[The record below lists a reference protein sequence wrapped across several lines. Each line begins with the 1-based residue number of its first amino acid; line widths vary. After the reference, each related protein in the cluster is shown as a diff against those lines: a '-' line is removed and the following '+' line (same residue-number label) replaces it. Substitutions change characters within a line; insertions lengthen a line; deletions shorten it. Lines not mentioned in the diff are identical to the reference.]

1 MKKTKIKKERLTSVL
16 FYLLAICLITFAIG
30 FILFSFYHNNES
42 FDRNSFFYGLLIGAI
57 AQCVDGALG
66 MAYGVTATTL
76 LLSNGVSPALATASV
91 HISEI
96 FTTGASGLSHWKMGN
111 VNNKLFRSLVIP
123 GVIGGVLGVFVITSI
138 DAKVIRPI
146 IASYLLI
153 MGFYIFVK
161 AFKKINFNNIVK
173 RKKVM
178 PLALVGGF
186 VDSVGGGGW
195 GPVVTTTLLGSGHE
209 PRRTIGTVNASE
221 FFITVATGFSFIL
234 LIGISYWEIV
244 AGLIISGMIVAPF
257 AAKIL
262 SKIPVKPLMAFVG
275 CLIIFLSAHSIYK
288 SLF

>member
-16 FYLLAICLITFAIG
+16 FYLLVICLITFAIE
-30 FILFSFYHNNES
+30 FILFSFYYNNES
-42 FDRNSFFYGLLIGAI
+42 FDRNSFFCGLLIGAV

-111 VNNKLFRSLVIP
+111 VNSKLFRSLVIP
-123 GVIGGVLGVFVITSI
+123 GVTGGVLGVFVITSV
-138 DAKVIRPI
+138 DANVIRPI
-146 IASYLLI
+146 IASYLLM

-161 AFKKINFNNIVK
+161 AFKKITFNNIVK

-234 LIGISYWEIV
+234 LIGINHWEIV

-262 SKIPVKPLMAFVG
+262 SKIPVRPLW
-275 CLIIFLSAHSIYK
+275 LLSVV
-288 SLF
+288 